1 MYRHIFNRVKKI
13 IPKISNTELIAL
25 RTGTVSIDREIFQG
39 KVNLEKRLKV
49 NYKFDKEKIIDIVN
63 KVGDNKIYP
72 NKDYKDYF
80 NFIGQKKFFSFVIP
94 EKYGGMN
101 LSNRETS
108 EIITEIATANPA
120 LGVSVMVPNSLG
132 PGELLVHYGT
142 ENQKD
147 KYLPKLAKGE
157 LIPCFGLT
165 GPNNGSDALG
175 EIDKG
180 VLVKKNGKRVIKLSI
195 NKRYITLAPVSNI
208 IGVAFQ
214 LEDPDNLLEVGE
226 EGITLVLL
234 EKGYPGLRQDT
245 HHNPLNAGFPNGT
258 LKGDLEIELD
268 KVIGGEKNVGKGWK
282 MLMEC
287 LSVGRGVSLPASANA
302 SSKMTTY
309 SVYNYAKH
317 RKQFNIPLLK
327 MEGVSNKLAD
337 MVYNTWL
344 IQSGIDLTNH
354 LLDKGEKPAIIS
366 AIMKQQTT
374 DRARDVLNDGSDIF
388 AGSAICL
395 GENNFIEKYQRL
407 APIGITV
414 EGSNILTRNLIIYGQ
429 GLNKS
434 HPYVYKLYDSIV
446 NDDIDLFKTN
456 FDKMIVHV
464 ISTYR
469 KSILSFGMTPL
480 EKQTMLFSCLNNFVA
495 LLGGEIKKNQS
506 LSADMADIFSN
517 LYLAY
522 SVKFVDDNDEI
533 SSLLTDYCINRLINE
548 NNVKINRVI
557 DNYPTILKGPLL
569 FLKPKIKSIEYSD
582 NRLLLT
588 ELEKN
593 PKILDSIK
601 KGIYLDQPILHTIN
615 NLNKYDNHY
624 SNYYNKLVNVGEYKN
639 V

>member
-1 MYRHIFNRVKKI
+1 MYRQIFNRVKKI

-39 KVNLEKRLKV
+39 KVNLEKRLTLDH
-49 NYKFDKEKIIDIVN
+49 KFNKKNIIDIVN
-63 KVGDNKIYP
+63 KVGNNKIYP
-72 NKDYKDYF
+72 NPNYKDYF
-80 NFIGQKKFFSFVIP
+80 DFIGKKKFFSFVIP

-142 ENQKD
+142 QNQKD
-147 KYLPKLAKGE
+147 KYLPRLAKGE

-165 GPNNGSDALG
+165 GPHNGSDALG
-175 EIDKG
+175 QIDRG
-180 VLVKKNGKRVIKLSI
+180 TLVKKNGKRIIKLSI

-214 LEDPDNLLEVGE
+214 LDDPDNLLEAGE

-234 EKGYPGLRQDT
+234 EKGYPGLRQET

-268 KVIGGEKNVGKGWK
+268 KVIGGEENVGKGWK

-327 MEGVSNKLAD
+327 MEGVSNKLVD

-414 EGSNILTRNLIIYGQ
+414 EGSNTLTRNLIIYGQ

-446 NDDIDLFKTN
+446 NNDIDLFKTN
-456 FDKMIVHV
+456 LNMMLGHV
-464 ISTYR
+464 FSSYR
-469 KSILSFGMTPL
+469 KSVLSLNMSPL
-480 EKQTMLFSCLNNFVA
+480 EKQTVIFSCLNNFVA

-522 SVKFVDDNDEI
+522 SVKFVEDNDAI
-533 SSLLTDYCINRLINE
+533 SPILTDYCINRLLDE
-548 NNVKINRVI
+548 NKIKINRVI
-557 DNYPTILKGPLL
+557 DNYPNVLKGPLL
-569 FLKPKIKSIEYSD
+569 LLKTKIQSTDYND
-582 NRLLLT
+582 NRIVLG
-588 ELEKN
+588 ELDAN
-593 PKILDSIK
+593 HKILNSIK
-601 KGIYLDQPILHTIN
+601 DGIYLDQPILHNIN
-615 NLNKYDNHY
+615 ELNKYGDNY
-624 SNYYNKLVNVGEYKN
+624 DSEYNKLVNVGEYKN
-639 V
+639 I